1 MHVTVLYYSPWDWST
16 VTIAVATRAVH
27 DWLLTWFMGWYYVLT
42 MAGKIKSII
51 RTHKLHL
58 TSWTDGKK
66 FLNRSS
72 DPSMSPVHF
81 RECFTSALSGK
92 SLKQNIHRSTGSPHT
107 SWLPS
112 TPSPTSDSYKII
124 MKDWSWYNFILI
136 ESTCMCTNMTTV
148 PCKVC
153 ATGLRAHWLINPAF
167 NLNRGDESFDSHY
180 QYKCWSHSGYVGDHL
195 FLF

>member
-1 MHVTVLYYSPWDWST
+1 MVMVFNGHYLESHYRSAVCNTYICT
-16 VTIAVATRAVH
+16 ATIASQGRETKMSSCHHFIAIK
-27 DWLLTWFMGWYYVLT
+27 LCQ
-42 MAGKIKSII
+42 KIKLHIWLRLSCSNW
-51 RTHKLHL
+51 KLDLSWHL
-58 TSWTDGKK
+58 
-66 FLNRSS
+66 
-72 DPSMSPVHF
+72 P
-81 RECFTSALSGK
+81 LSGK